1 MSASARQAETRRARR
16 VLALLYCGRAARDF
30 GDGFVAVLLP
40 LYLVR
45 LDYSSL
51 AVGVLAAVALLG
63 SALLTLAVGVFGARF
78 DPRRLLLVGSAL
90 MAATGA
96 ALAASDAYAV
106 LLAIAFIGTVNPTV
120 GSASAFVPVEHAV
133 LAREAD
139 PTDRTRAFARY
150 SLVGALAGAS
160 GALSAALPDLLE
172 HAGFGQLLAVR
183 AMFLVYALLGVG
195 GGFLYARIPRRTP
208 VRPERAASALGPS
221 RHIVYRL
228 AALFG
233 LDAFA
238 GGFVVQSL
246 LALWLFEK
254 FDLSLSAA
262 GAFFFWSGVLSA
274 FSFPIAARLAN
285 RFGLINTMVF
295 THIPSSLCLIGAAF
309 ASSVWVALG
318 LLLVRAALSQMDVP
332 TRSSYVMAVVTEA
345 ERPAAASFTSVPRSL
360 AASISPAL
368 AGALF
373 ASAGGAAPLV
383 ICGTLK
389 IAYDLLLL
397 RQFRGIEPPE
407 ERADNDRRD

>member
-1 MSASARQAETRRARR
+1 
-16 VLALLYCGRAARDF
+16 LRDF

-40 LYLVR
+40 LYVIR
-45 LDYSSL
+45 LGYSSL
-51 AVGVLAAVALLG
+51 GIGALATAALFG
-63 SALLTLAVGVFGARF
+63 SALLTLAVGAYGTRF
-78 DPRRLLLVGSAL
+78 DPRRLLLIGSAL

-96 ALAASDAYAV
+96 ALAASDAYPV
-106 LLAIAFIGTVNPTV
+106 LVATAFIGTVNPTA
-120 GSASAFVPVEHAV
+120 GSASAFVPVEHA
-133 LAREAD
+133 LLSREVD
-139 PTDRTRAFARY
+139 PTNRTKVFARY
-150 SLVGALAGAS
+150 SLAGALASAS

-195 GGFLYARIPRRTP
+195 GGFFYARIPRLTG
-208 VRPERAASALGPS
+208 VRPERTASALGPS
-221 RHIVYRL
+221 RHTVYRL

-246 LALWLFEK
+246 LSLWLFEK

-262 GAFFFWSGVLSA
+262 AGFFFWSGLLSA

-309 ASSVWVALG
+309 ASSVSVALG

-345 ERPAAASFTSVPRSL
+345 ERPAAAGFTSVPRSL
-360 AASISPAL
+360 AASISPVL

-373 ASAGGAAPLV
+373 ASVGGAAPLI
-383 ICGTLK
+383 ICGSLK
-389 IAYDLLLL
+389 IMYDLLLL
-397 RQFRGIEPPE
+397 RQFRAIEPPE
-407 ERADNDRRD
+407 ERADRD

>member
-1 MSASARQAETRRARR
+1 
-16 VLALLYCGRAARDF
+16 LRDF

-40 LYLVR
+40 LYLIR
-45 LDYSSL
+45 LGYSAL
-51 AVGVLAAVALLG
+51 AVGALAAAALFG
-63 SALLTLAVGVFGARF
+63 SALLTLALGAFGARF

-96 ALAASDAYAV
+96 ALAASDAYPI
-106 LLAIAFIGTVNPTV
+106 LMLTAFIGTVNPTA

-133 LAREAD
+133 LSREAN
-139 PTDRTRAFARY
+139 PTDRTKVFARY

-160 GALSAALPDLLE
+160 GALCAALPDLLE

-195 GGFLYARIPRRTP
+195 GGLFYVRIPRLTRIG
-208 VRPERAASALGPS
+208 PERTASALGPS
-221 RHIVYRL
+221 RHTVYRL
-228 AALFG
+228 AALFA

-246 LALWLFEK
+246 LSLWLFEK

-262 GAFFFWSGVLSA
+262 ATFFFWSGVLSA
-274 FSFPIAARLAN
+274 FSFPIAARLAK

-309 ASSVWVALG
+309 ASSLWIALG

-345 ERPAAASFTSVPRSL
+345 ERPAAAGFTSVPRSL
-360 AASISPAL
+360 AASISPLL

-373 ASAGGAAPLV
+373 ASAGGAAPLI
-383 ICGTLK
+383 ICGALK
-389 IAYDLLLL
+389 ITYDLLLL
-397 RQFRGIEPPE
+397 RQFRAIEPPE
-407 ERADNDRRD
+407 ERAVSD